1 MSGVH
6 LKLVRNTR
14 ADQIQMNAV
23 NCELVEFFKLFIVKY
38 ILWKIV
44 LSLTPQW
51 RSKYANFCF
60 FGDKYVFYN
69 IGQNE
74 AYFFLGSYCDAK
86 MSILQHIFH
95 YNTKDIIIVEGKMRL
110 KTIINNLVHVQG
122 KIAIESARQN

>member
-1 MSGVH
+1 MSGVR
-6 LKLVRNTR
+6 LKLVRNSNTR
-14 ADQIQMNAV
+14 ADQMNVV

-44 LSLTPQW
+44 FSLTSQW

-60 FGDKYVFYN
+60 FGDQYVFN
-69 IGQNE
+69 SIGQNE
-74 AYFFLGSYCDAK
+74 ANVFLGSYRDAK